1 MLNEKNKHYLQIL
14 NSFKVGLQVN
24 LQISKVAE
32 EKDTI
37 KKALKHYMAIDY
49 ERQG

>member
-1 MLNEKNKHYLQIL
+1 MKKKKHYLQIL
-14 NSFKVGLQVN
+14 NYLKVGLQVN

-37 KKALKHYMAIDY
+37 KKALKHYIAIDY